1 MGRLLFAAAILLMAS
16 KLTVPGAIALSADVP
31 RTPPPAQASAR
42 SSSVQA
48 SPRGTARASHA
59 TPPLTNGAAAFV
71 PDKSAAAADAL
82 YAIPTRLDRIGRI
95 IVPVMVNGQGPF
107 SFVLDTGAN
116 ATALTPHLARRLGL
130 PVDEA
135 LMMMMN
141 GVTGSAPF
149 PTAPVNRVE
158 AGAAV
163 LTAQRLVVADA
174 STVGADG
181 VLGVDGFKDKVVLV
195 DFIRDRVRVL
205 DARAHRPS
213 PELTRIPAK
222 LRFGCLL
229 IIDAT
234 VGSHRVKAVIDTGGQ
249 RTLGNMALHALLG
262 LRRSGANHQNVAEVI
277 GATEARQRGEQHV
290 IQAISMGKL
299 TIQGLVVTFGD
310 FYVFKLWDLTSQ
322 PAIVIGMDMIGTL
335 DTFGIDYTRDELQI
349 RVRP

>member
-16 KLTVPGAIALSADVP
+16 KLPVPGAIAQSADVP
-31 RTPPPAQASAR
+31 R
-42 SSSVQA
+42 
-48 SPRGTARASHA
+48 

-116 ATALTPHLARRLGL
+116 ATALTPHLALRLGL
-130 PVDEA
+130 PVDET

-141 GVTGSAPF
+141 GVTGSALF

-222 LRFGCLL
+222 LRFGSLL

-262 LRRSGANHQNVAEVI
+262 LRSGANHQNVAEVI
-277 GATEARQRGEQHV
+277 GATEARQKGEQHV
-290 IQAISMGKL
+290 IQAISMGQL
-299 TIQGLVVTFGD
+299 TIKGLIVTFGD

>member
-1 MGRLLFAAAILLMAS
+1 MGRFLLAAAILLIAS
-16 KLTVPGAIALSADVP
+16 NLRVPSAITRPTDVP
-31 RTPPPAQASAR
+31 PSAAPT
-42 SSSVQA
+42 V
-48 SPRGTARASHA
+48 
-59 TPPLTNGAAAFV
+59 TNGAAVFV
-71 PDKSAAAADAL
+71 PDKSPAAADAL

-116 ATALTPHLARRLGL
+116 ATALTPHLASRLGL
-130 PVDEA
+130 PVDET
-135 LMMMMN
+135 LMMTMN
-141 GVTGSAPF
+141 GVTGSASF
-149 PTAPVNRVE
+149 PTAAVDRVE

-163 LTAQRLVVADA
+163 LPAQRLVVANA

-213 PELTRIPAK
+213 PELTRIPAR
-222 LRFGCLL
+222 LRFGRLL

-234 VGSHRVKAVIDTGGQ
+234 VGSNRVKGVIDTGGQ
-249 RTLGNMALHALLG
+249 RTLGNMALYSALRLH
-262 LRRSGANHQNVAEVI
+262 SGANERNVTDVI
-277 GATEARQRGEQHV
+277 GATEARQTGEQHV
-290 IQAISMGKL
+290 VEAISMGRL
-299 TIQGLVVTFGD
+299 TIRGLIVTFGD

-335 DTFGIDYTRDELQI
+335 DTFGIDYARDELQI
-349 RVRP
+349 RVRPH